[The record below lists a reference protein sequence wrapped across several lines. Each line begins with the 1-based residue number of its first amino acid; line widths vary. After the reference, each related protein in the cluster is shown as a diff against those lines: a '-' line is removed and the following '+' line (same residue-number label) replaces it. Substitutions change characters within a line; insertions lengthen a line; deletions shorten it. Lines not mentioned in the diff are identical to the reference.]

1 MMDRTMKRLNSP
13 LALGLLIGALA
24 LAGCESTPESTT
36 GTAGGAGTYGGTSP
50 SQGAPGGAGGGQV
63 GTAPLD
69 SGRLGGP
76 NLTAAGI
83 SDTVLFG
90 FDQYDLSAD
99 ARATLD
105 RQAAWLRQN
114 PQRSITIEGHCDE
127 RGTRE
132 YNLALGDRRANSV
145 KNYLVTLGIPA
156 DRIRTISYGK
166 ERPAAI
172 GASEAAWAQNRR
184 AVTVVQ

>member
-1 MMDRTMKRLNSP
+1 MKRLNSP
-13 LALGLLIGALA
+13 LVLGLLLGGLT

-36 GTAGGAGTYGGTSP
+36 GAGGSGTFGSP
-50 SQGAPGGAGGGQV
+50 SQAAPGGAGSQV
-63 GTAPLD
+63 GTGPVD
-69 SGRLGGP
+69 GRLGGA
-76 NLTAAGI
+76 NLSAAGI

-90 FDQYDLSAD
+90 FDQYDLSGE

-114 PQRSITIEGHCDE
+114 PQRAITIEGHCDE

-132 YNLALGDRRANSV
+132 YNLALGERRANAV
-145 KNYLVTLGIPA
+145 KNYLVTVGIPA
-156 DRIRTISYGK
+156 NRIRTLSYGK

-172 GASEAAWAQNRR
+172 GSSEQSWAQNRR
-184 AVTVVQ
+184 GVTVVN

>member
-1 MMDRTMKRLNSP
+1 MERMMYRLKSSIG
-13 LALGLLIGALA
+13 LGLLVGALA

-36 GTAGGAGTYGGTSP
+36 GAGGAGSFGSSP
-50 SQGAPGGAGGGQV
+50 SQAAPAGAGGQV
-63 GTAPLD
+63 GSAPI
-69 SGRLGGP
+69 GGAGVGGP
-76 NLTAAGI
+76 NLAAAGI

-90 FDQYDLSAD
+90 FDQYDLSAQ

-114 PQRSITIEGHCDE
+114 AQRAITIEGHADE

-132 YNLALGDRRANSV
+132 YNLALGERRANAV
-145 KNYLVTLGIPA
+145 KTYLVTLGVPA
-156 DRIRTISYGK
+156 NRIRTLSYGK
-166 ERPAAI
+166 ERPVAV

-184 AVTVVQ
+184 GVTVVN